1 MSGRRIGVY
10 VCHCGGNISDYV
22 DVGAVIE
29 AVKDDPDV
37 VVARDA
43 MFTCSDLSQTEIIQD
58 IAEHHLDGL
67 VVASCSPKLHTF
79 TFREMARRA
88 GLNPYEYTQVNIR
101 EQCSWAHTDDPEGAT
116 RKAVRLVRA
125 GIAGTR
131 RSVPLEPTTVE
142 TTQRVLV
149 IGGGVTGMRAAIGLA
164 DIGLAVVLVEKEQTL
179 GGWVGNLGPMFPHGR
194 LGTDMVARL
203 RDDIGK
209 RPVITV
215 LTNACVVSKSGT
227 YGNYRVVV
235 EACGEEVE
243 LDVGQIVVATGFANY
258 EPAAGEH
265 GYGTPGVV
273 TLLELGQMLD
283 RSDGPLSR
291 DGRPITSVAYIYC
304 VGSRDAERP
313 YCSKFCCSAA
323 VHASLR
329 VAEHNPGARQYHLY
343 RDMRTYGR
351 NEELLTE
358 SRRRGCV
365 YMKFADDGPPTVE
378 ATNGRF
384 AVKVRDLLTAGE
396 ELTVPVDL
404 VVLVTG
410 MVPRENDD
418 LARVLKVP
426 VGQDGFFNEIHPK
439 LRPVETVVDGVM
451 ICGTCQGPKT
461 SAESVASGL
470 AAVTQV
476 AAVLKRGVAELDPQV
491 AMVTGTACT
500 GCGDCVG
507 ACPFAAISL
516 FESDGATVARVD
528 AAVCKGCGACAPL
541 CPTDAIDL
549 AGYTDSRIRS
559 MIDALVSE
567 VAR

>member
-1 MSGRRIGVY
+1 
-10 VCHCGGNISDYV
+10 
-22 DVGAVIE
+22 
-29 AVKDDPDV
+29 
-37 VVARDA
+37 
-43 MFTCSDLSQTEIIQD
+43 
-58 IAEHHLDGL
+58 
-67 VVASCSPKLHTF
+67 
-79 TFREMARRA
+79 
-88 GLNPYEYTQVNIR
+88 
-101 EQCSWAHTDDPEGAT
+101 
-116 RKAVRLVRA
+116 
-125 GIAGTR
+125 
-131 RSVPLEPTTVE
+131 
-142 TTQRVLV
+142 
-149 IGGGVTGMRAAIGLA
+149 MRAAIGLA
-164 DIGLAVVLVEKEQTL
+164 DIGLAVVLVEKEELL
-179 GGWVGNLGPMFPHGR
+179 GGWVGRLGPMFPHGR
-194 LGTDMVARL
+194 KGTDLVATLQEQLGR
-203 RDDIGK
+203 
-209 RPVITV
+209 RPLIAV
-215 LTNACVVSKSGT
+215 LTRAEVVGKSGT

-235 EACGEEVE
+235 EASGEQVE

-258 EPAAGEH
+258 EPPVGNY

-273 TLLELGQMLD
+273 TLPELDQMLD
-283 RSDGPLSR
+283 RSDGPLVH
-291 DGRPITSVAYIYC
+291 DGKPVGSVSYIYC
-304 VGSRDAERP
+304 VGSRDAEHP

-351 NEELLTE
+351 NEEMLSE
-358 SRRRGCV
+358 SRGRGSV
-365 YMKFADDGPPTVE
+365 YMKFADDCPPTVE
-378 ATNGRF
+378 GANGRL

-410 MVPRENDD
+410 MAPRENGD
-418 LARVLKVP
+418 LVGVLKVP

-439 LRPVETVVDGVM
+439 LRPVETVVDGVT

-491 AMVTGTACT
+491 ATVTATACNA
-500 GCGDCVG
+500 CGACVG

-516 FESDGATVARVD
+516 VEGDGTKVARID
-528 AAVCKGCGACAPL
+528 AAGCKGCGACVPV

-549 AGYTDSRIRS
+549 AGYTDSQIRGV
-559 MIDALVSE
+559 IDALLSE